1 MNKIVQKYNR
11 KKEILMKPKQ
21 IYVILIAL
29 AVFSEFYSI
38 SVSADSVVSNSQDV
52 TTPLRILPRMNMEF
66 EGGSSDSG
74 YWTNTSNLTFIQNT
88 ASGVLYYDQV
98 NHKYVFAQTRG
109 PMGAAIYVFNAQRVN
124 W

>member
-1 MNKIVQKYNR
+1 MKINGKRNILKKFNRMNKIVQKYNR

-66 EGGSSDSG
+66 
-74 YWTNTSNLTFIQNT
+74 
-88 ASGVLYYDQV
+88 
-98 NHKYVFAQTRG
+98 
-109 PMGAAIYVFNAQRVN
+109 
-124 W
+124 

>member
-1 MNKIVQKYNR
+1 MNV
-11 KKEILMKPKQ
+11 
-21 IYVILIAL
+21 
-29 AVFSEFYSI
+29 
-38 SVSADSVVSNSQDV
+38 
-52 TTPLRILPRMNMEF
+52 EF

-109 PMGAAIYVFNAQRVN
+109 PMGAAIYVFNAQGVN
-124 W
+124 WQKGENITCLKKKIKKKS

>member
-1 MNKIVQKYNR
+1 
-11 KKEILMKPKQ
+11 MKPKQ

-66 EGGSSDSG
+66 ERDIYLSLPGSLSK
-74 YWTNTSNLTFIQNT
+74 L
-88 ASGVLYYDQV
+88 V
-98 NHKYVFAQTRG
+98 
-109 PMGAAIYVFNAQRVN
+109 
-124 W
+124 

>member
-52 TTPLRILPRMNMEF
+52 TTPLRIQRLEDPLERIRRDPAAVVGDFDELQPAGRKAHGDMPSTGVEGVFDQLLERACRPLDDLPCR
-66 EGGSSDSG
+66 DS
-74 YWTNTSNLTFIQNT
+74 I
-88 ASGVLYYDQV
+88 DQL
-98 NHKYVFAQTRG
+98 
-109 PMGAAIYVFNAQRVN
+109 
-124 W
+124 